1 MERYVKTRRG
11 CYVGGKQDE
20 VKKWVGGERKWKENR
35 LWSEFGTLKF
45 DISVI
50 ELY

>member
-20 VKKWVGGERKWKENR
+20 VKKMGRGRKEVEGKQ
-35 LWSEFGTLKF
+35 
-45 DISVI
+45 VMV
-50 ELY
+50 